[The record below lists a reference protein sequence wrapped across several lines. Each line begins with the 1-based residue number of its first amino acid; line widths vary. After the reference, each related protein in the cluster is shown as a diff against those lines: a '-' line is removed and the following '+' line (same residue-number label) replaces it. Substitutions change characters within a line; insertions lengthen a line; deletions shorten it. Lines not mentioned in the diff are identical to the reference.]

1 MILVHISSSFW
12 FISVL
17 VPVIGS
23 GISFEQ
29 SSKQKLLIHILP
41 ALIHSFVANLVHLPL
56 VVLFF
61 YDITSQL
68 INLGLHKTPWSKVI
82 KHLMGIIQNES
93 SFPQSMISSQ
103 FSIFFLNLFIS
114 VRNTFQ
120 EVLNFICFENLV
132 PVC

>member
-1 MILVHISSSFW
+1 MVHINSLKFEQAK
-12 FISVL
+12 

-29 SSKQKLLIHILP
+29 KQQTKIINPH
-41 ALIHSFVANLVHLPL
+41 
-56 VVLFF
+56 
-61 YDITSQL
+61 ITSFNTRL
-68 INLGLHKTPWSKVI
+68 CCKPGSFTIGGFILLWYHLTINIGLHKTPWSKVI